1 MDLEINNINGGDVGG
16 MVDMDKEWE
25 IWIEWWIWMGV
36 GLAIWIWGGVVDM
49 NAGGSMARAEGI
61 WHIFLNEGVGKKGRV
76 GLEMGDAYTLPNVL
90 SSLVE

>member
-1 MDLEINNINGGDVGG
+1 
-16 MVDMDKEWE
+16 
-25 IWIEWWIWMGV
+25 
-36 GLAIWIWGGVVDM
+36 M

>member
-1 MDLEINNINGGDVGG
+1 MNGGDVGG

-36 GLAIWIWGGVVDM
+36 ELAIWIWGGVVDM